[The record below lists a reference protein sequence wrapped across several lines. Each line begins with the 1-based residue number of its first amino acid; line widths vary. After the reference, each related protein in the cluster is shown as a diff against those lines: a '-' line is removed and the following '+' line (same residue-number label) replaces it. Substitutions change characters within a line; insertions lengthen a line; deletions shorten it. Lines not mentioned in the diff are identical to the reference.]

1 MLLPGT
7 SLSDIFISYSRVDK
21 ARVKPLAEE
30 LTRQGWS
37 VWWDH
42 TILPGKSWDRVI
54 EKALDEARCVVVLW
68 SRNSVESD
76 WVRTEADEGKR
87 RGILVPALLDSVAIP
102 LGFRRIQA
110 ANLVDWAADF
120 THVEFAK
127 LVGAVSEILG
137 GIPSPPPPPPAPAPR
152 TIDLKT
158 RVAEAEARDVADQSR
173 LLLPSDADYW
183 VRIGPGDYPFGEEG
197 KRVKLAA
204 FEIGRYPVTVWEYG
218 KYLEQAGA
226 ARRPSGWEAQ
236 VLHPGRPVVNV
247 SWHDAVKYCAW
258 AKCGLPSEEQW
269 EAAARGTEGRIYPWG
284 SAEPDDRRA
293 NFNKLVGAP
302 TPVGIFPEGNTPE
315 GMADMAGNVWE
326 WTASD
331 LDEEYKVVRGACFDF
346 DASRLRAAYR
356 LRL

>member
-68 SRNSVESD
+68 SRDSVESD

-137 GIPSPPPPPPAPAPR
+137 GIPSPPSPPPSPLK
-152 TIDLKT
+152 IDLKT

-293 NFNKLVGAP
+293 NFNQLVGAP
-302 TPVGIFPEGNTPE
+302 TPVGMFPEGNTPE
-315 GMADMAGNVWE
+315 GVADMAGNVGE
-326 WTASD
+326 
-331 LDEEYKVVRGACFDF
+331 
-346 DASRLRAAYR
+346 
-356 LRL
+356 

>member
-1 MLLPGT
+1 
-7 SLSDIFISYSRVDK
+7 
-21 ARVKPLAEE
+21 
-30 LTRQGWS
+30 
-37 VWWDH
+37 
-42 TILPGKSWDRVI
+42 
-54 EKALDEARCVVVLW
+54 
-68 SRNSVESD
+68 
-76 WVRTEADEGKR
+76 
-87 RGILVPALLDSVAIP
+87 LVPALLDSVAIP

-331 LDEEYKVVRGACFDF
+331 YDKLAKVVRGACFD
-346 DASRLRAAYR
+346 SRCFEAPRGVPPQEPA
-356 LRL
+356 